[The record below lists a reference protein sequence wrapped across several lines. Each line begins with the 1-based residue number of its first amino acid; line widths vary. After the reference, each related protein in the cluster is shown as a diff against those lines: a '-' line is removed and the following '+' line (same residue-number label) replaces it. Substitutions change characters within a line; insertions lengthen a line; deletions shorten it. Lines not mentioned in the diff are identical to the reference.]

1 MFDFK
6 KIESF
11 APFCISCLGRAV
23 GRVGFGLDNRA
34 FGNYVLPICRD
45 GHRPNIIPSV
55 VAPEWGATILVE
67 EVDLGFKGGGASG
80 DVFAVRRNGH

>member
-23 GRVGFGLDNRA
+23 GRVGFGLDNRER
-34 FGNYVLPICRD
+34 GLEVLNQFELQEDTDPVSYKHLTLPTKC
-45 GHRPNIIPSV
+45 SV
-55 VAPEWGATILVE
+55 
-67 EVDLGFKGGGASG
+67 
-80 DVFAVRRNGH
+80 

>member
-34 FGNYVLPICRD
+34 AVQLP
-45 GHRPNIIPSV
+45 
-55 VAPEWGATILVE
+55 
-67 EVDLGFKGGGASG
+67 
-80 DVFAVRRNGH
+80 